1 MLQLHYEAV
10 DSTPVMNR
18 RLRQETLEIVSGD
31 NATLSKAL
39 AILAFRGRLQDWEN
53 QKINF

>member
-1 MLQLHYEAV
+1 MLQLHYKAV

-39 AILAFRGRLQDWEN
+39 AIFAFRGRLQDWEN